1 MTAPADFAVSLT
13 FDSDRTVVAIRG
25 ELTFIDAS
33 GLRQVARVLADLR
46 TQRGGLTIVSPSAMT
61 YKILKLTGFTELL
74 NIDLPVPT
82 RPATS
87 PRESLRRAWPDQA
100 PGPGVFPG
108 RSWGA
113 VTTIPL
119 QYENRRAAL

>member
-1 MTAPADFAVSLT
+1 MPAPADFAVSLT
-13 FDSDRTVVAIRG
+13 FDS
-25 ELTFIDAS
+25 
-33 GLRQVARVLADLR
+33 
-46 TQRGGLTIVSPSAMT
+46 P
-61 YKILKLTGFTELL
+61 GFTELL

-108 RSWGA
+108 RSRCA

-119 QYENRRAAL
+119 QYENRRAAR